1 MSKTSV
7 IVLNYNDK
15 ENTKRIVADY
25 QTMKCLDHIVVVDN
39 CSKDNSFEELK
50 KLENTKVSVIEA
62 EENKG
67 YAAGNNFGIKY
78 IKNHFETQ
86 DNYIISN
93 PDIYID
99 EESIQKCID
108 YLNTHKYVA
117 MVSPKML
124 DRNGEVH
131 PLFGWKQR
139 TLTGDIIESS
149 RWLSEFK
156 KKSKEAY
163 DKKVLEDDEVI
174 VDCIPG
180 SFFVIKARI
189 FEKIGLFDENTF
201 LYYEEDIIAKK
212 IKKLGYQE
220 VVLSKYS
227 FKHMEGASVNNSL
240 KFMKKYNT
248 FQKSKMYYHKTY
260 NEKSNF
266 LGLGILWFVTK
277 FRYVEELLTNIYY
290 KIKNFILTYALK
302 IYKLIILILAI
313 LSLPIYKVVQK
324 KKCLYFSVVTW
335 KWIKQRPHFVAL
347 KIASEIEPTIYTYTE
362 PYPKY
367 LKKDNHK
374 MNVVRNEETNENLE
388 IKPYYIVPEHLP
400 NSWKNQFKAVTRTL
414 FINVDKVIYT
424 NPFQVQYYF
433 LKILKI
439 RGIQVFYECMDNNI
453 YFYNN
458 KEEYEMYE
466 KVLIENAKKVIVSA
480 EGLKKMFQEKY
491 QCPEEKIAL
500 IRNGYDEKTF
510 KDKESYVEKLKHP
523 CATYVGTIDDWF
535 DFDSIQKY
543 AQKHPDFTFYL
554 YGPVGRNAQ
563 TFKEKNKLKNICF
576 MGSVEHKYVPSI
588 LEKSDIVLLPF
599 ILNSLIEDVD
609 PVKMYEYLYMKK
621 EVVSS
626 YWKELEQFQGLV
638 NFYGEDVTF
647 EKAMDKALKNKSDFN
662 SKKYY
667 QIIKE
672 STWDERLKDYLS
684 ILKEE
689 KKND

>member
-25 QTMKCLDHIVVVDN
+25 QTMKCLDHIVIVDN
-39 CSKDNSFEELK
+39 CSKDDSYKELK
-50 KLENTKVSVIEA
+50 KLENKKVRVIEA
-62 EENKG
+62 KENRG
-67 YAAGNNFGIKY
+67 YAAGNNFGIQY
-78 IKNHFETQ
+78 IKDHFETQ
-86 DNYIISN
+86 DYYIISN
-93 PDIYID
+93 PDIYI
-99 EESIQKCID
+99 EEEAIQKCIN
-108 YLNTHKYVA
+108 YLNTHKNVA
-117 MVSPKML
+117 IVAPKML
-124 DRNGEVH
+124 NRNGDVH
-131 PLFGWKQR
+131 PLFGWKHR
-139 TLTGDIIESS
+139 TLLGDIIESS
-149 RWLSEFK
+149 RWLSEIK
-156 KKSKEAY
+156 KKPKEAY
-163 DKKVLEDDEVI
+163 DKKVLENDEVL

-180 SFFVIKARI
+180 SFFVIQARI
-189 FEKIGLFDENTF
+189 FEKIGYFDENTF

-220 VVLSKYS
+220 VILSKYS
-227 FKHMEGASVNNSL
+227 FKHMEGTSVNNTLS
-240 KFMKKYNT
+240 FMKKYIA
-248 FQKSKMYYHKTY
+248 FQKSKMYYHKNY

-266 LGLGILWFVTK
+266 IGLGILWLVTK

-290 KIKNFILTYALK
+290 KIKNFILTYGLK
-302 IYKLIILILAI
+302 IYKLLILFIAL
-313 LSLPIYKVVQK
+313 LSLPIYKILQK

-347 KIASEIEPTIYTYTE
+347 KIASEVEPTIYTYTE

-367 LKKDNHK
+367 LKKENHK
-374 MNVVRNEETNENLE
+374 MNVVQNEETNENLE

-414 FINVDKVIYT
+414 FLNVDKVIYT

-433 LKILKI
+433 LKILKL
-439 RGIQVFYECMDNNI
+439 RGVQVFYECMDNNI

-466 KVLIENAKKVIVSA
+466 KVLIEESKKIIVSA
-480 EGLKKMFQEKY
+480 TGLKKMFQEKY
-491 QCPEEKIAL
+491 QCPAEKITL
-500 IRNGYDEKTF
+500 VRNGYDEKTF
-510 KDKESYVEKLKHP
+510 KDKEEYSVTLQHP

-543 AQKHPDFTFYL
+543 AKKHPDFTFYL

-599 ILNSLIEDVD
+599 IINSLIEDVD

-626 YWKELEQFQGLV
+626 YWEELNQFQGLV
-638 NFYGEDVTF
+638 HFYGEVKDF
-647 EKAMDKALKNKSDFN
+647 ESAMTDALSHKH
-662 SKKYY
+662 KYNTKEY
-667 QIIKE
+667 QRLMKE
-672 STWDERLKDYLS
+672 STWKERLIEYMN

-689 KKND
+689 KNND